1 MLDISSIPPER
12 RYPAGL
18 DLVLPALTR
27 GLQHLGLNFFLVGA
41 VARDLWLDTTLA
53 ATPRRRTL
61 DVDLAVLVAHETEYQ
76 HLRSWLAT
84 HEQFH
89 APASSAFC
97 LIHEPTGVQV
107 DLMPFGGIADAEGRV
122 HIAGS
127 GLTSISVV
135 GLAEVLTRATP
146 VRVTDQIT
154 WQAVTLP
161 GLVGLKLLAWDDR
174 PEQRGKDGTD
184 LRLILQHYHALITD
198 VIFTR
203 HYELLETL
211 AVNTGYDLMCLA
223 GIQVLGQELG
233 ALVSP
238 SPPLHERLL
247 RILTTQI
254 QLNTASQLAQ
264 AMAQSI
270 SPADRTTPSVS
281 QARQWLSFLL
291 TGLQSSL
298 TGYPTTS
305 KN

>member
-1 MLDISSIPPER
+1 MLDISNIPPER
-12 RYPAGL
+12 RFPTGL
-18 DLVLPALTR
+18 DQVLPALTR
-27 GLQHLGLNFFLVGA
+27 GLRHLGLDFFLVGA
-41 VARDLWLDTTLA
+41 VARDLWLDTALDA
-53 ATPRRRTL
+53 APRRRTM
-61 DVDLAVLVAHETEYQ
+61 DVDLAVLVSHEAQYEQ
-76 HLRSWLAT
+76 LRTWLET

-122 HIAGS
+122 RIAGK

-135 GLAEVLTRATP
+135 GLAEVLTRAEP
-146 VRVTDQIT
+146 VRITEHIT

-198 VIFTR
+198 DIFHR

-211 AVNTGYDLMCLA
+211 AVDAGHDLMRLT

-233 ALVSP
+233 TLART
-238 SPPLHERLL
+238 SPPLHERLR
-247 RILTTQI
+247 RILRRQI
-254 QLNTASQLAQ
+254 QLGTASRLAQ
-264 AMAQSI
+264 AMAQPI
-270 SPADRTTPSVS
+270 SPADRTTPGVNQSM
-281 QARQWLSFLL
+281 QWLSALL
-291 TGLQSSL
+291 NGL
-298 TGYPTTS
+298 
-305 KN
+305 